1 MLENEDQFVPRTVER
16 AHTAVGLA
24 PNAQILELRIDRL
37 AGREHLAE
45 MTPVHAHIVDRAIAA
60 MLGKVSKRFPQK
72 IRIGPLGHLARG
84 HDELS
89 MARLASAAD
98 VAADRHVVGRV
109 GENQPG
115 LLPAQQQLELCSEFP
130 EPALGFLKLVT
141 GDEPPL
147 GSELAECLEQI
158 RSAASQLENDPRF
171 QRLRE
176 LLRTYEQELE

>member
-115 LLPAQQQLELCSEFP
+115 LLPAQQQLERRRIPGVGAQQPVGPQAPQVADARNRRRVVDS
-130 EPALGFLKLVT
+130 GQLV
-141 GDEPPL
+141 GW
-147 GSELAECLEQI
+147 I
-158 RSAASQLENDPRF
+158 RLFARPR
-171 QRLRE
+171 LIE
-176 LLRTYEQELE
+176 